1 MNSINLVGRLATE
14 PNLSYTSQGIEI
26 ATVTIAVKRAFKT
39 NDGVEADFIRIK
51 AFKKTAELLAN
62 ITKGREVGISGS
74 WQTGKFEN
82 NQGQMIYT
90 NECIVNQLTFIGSK
104 ADTQQGQ
111 PQQTNRP
118 ANNQANKQQYQQ
130 DTLQGTDPFASSG
143 QPIDIDSNDL
153 PF

>member
-1 MNSINLVGRLATE
+1 MNSVNLVGRLATE
-14 PNLSYTSQGIEI
+14 PNLSYTSQGTEI

-39 NDGVEADFIRIK
+39 NDGVEADFIRLK

-104 ADTQQGQ
+104 SDTQQGQ